1 MRTTLTL
8 DDDVAAA
15 IERRRCERGTRL
27 RDEVNELLRTGLLA
41 TRERDTTAPGHAY
54 RLPTFDPGRM
64 LITDLR
70 GLKEILDD
78 EDDERAIAIEHGL

>member
-1 MRTTLTL
+1 VRTTLTL

-15 IERRRCERGTRL
+15 IDRRRRERGTRL

-41 TRERDTTAPGHAY
+41 TRERDAAAPDRAY
-54 RLPTFDPGRM
+54 TLPTFDPGRM

-78 EDDERAIAIEHGL
+78 EDDERARR

>member
-15 IERRRCERGTRL
+15 IDHRRRERGTRL

-41 TRERDTTAPGHAY
+41 TRERDAAAPDPPY
-54 RLPTFDPGRM
+54 TLPTFDPGRM

-70 GLKEILDD
+70 SLKEILDD
-78 EDDERAIAIEHGL
+78 EDDERARR

>member
-15 IERRRCERGTRL
+15 IERRRRERGTRL

-41 TRERDTTAPGHAY
+41 ARERDASALGHAY
-54 RLPTFDPGRM
+54 TLPTFDPGRM

-78 EDDERAIAIEHGL
+78 EDDERARH

>member
-15 IERRRCERGTRL
+15 IERRRRERGTRL
-27 RDEVNELLRTGLLA
+27 REEVNELLRTGLLA
-41 TRERDTTAPGHAY
+41 TREREGAARDRAY
-54 RLPTFDPGRM
+54 TLPTFDPGRM

-70 GLKEILDD
+70 SLKEILDD
-78 EDDERAIAIEHGL
+78 EDAERARH